1 MKVELL
7 DCTTDPLFV
16 ISMAARTCYNSRNK
30 DQVNKRA
37 DFVKGLIKSGHCYD
51 GETEVLTKK
60 GFIKWRDY
68 NGEEVA
74 VVNKDGTFR
83 AFEFPKSI
91 ISYQYDGI
99 VYDYDELGTIVTEG
113 HNLYGR
119 SINNKKDNLIK
130 NSYEYI
136 YRLFPCNKPNTSKS
150 IAHSTTKIETEGER
164 LIRIPSCCYKDDS
177 KSPLGELLGF
187 WVGDGCRGYNSN
199 KLLFH
204 LKLRRKIN
212 YLKNL
217 CYLLNYKFIEHK
229 NDQYVVEANFDI
241 GRLTN
246 EKYVKDGE
254 KYIPIISD
262 VKFISGIIEGL
273 LKSDG
278 STCKDNN
285 HTSFCS
291 TSRFIIDWLINY
303 ACLAGYKVSE
313 NKSIKR
319 NDNRK
324 KLYRVTLTHFTKR
337 GCPLLINDTRKK
349 NKVKIYDVKKMPVF
363 CVQVSTGIIIV
374 RGKTG
379 KTFLCG
385 NCTPLEFA
393 SATFDISGISRVCQN
408 QIVRHRIASYCVLS
422 ERYVDVSSMDCLM
435 PVKALQADDSCID
448 FVRKSKEFYKK
459 LVLADVPK
467 EDARM
472 FLPQGMMTNMC
483 MHMNFRSLR
492 HFLKL
497 RLDRHAQK
505 EIREVAK
512 EILEICENKWPWLI
526 FDLENLYA

>member
-1 MKVELL
+1 MEVKLI
-7 DCTTDPLFV
+7 DSTTDPLFL
-16 ISMAARTCYNSRNK
+16 ISYAARKCYNSLDK
-30 DQVNKRA
+30 DVLSKRA
-37 DFVKGLIKSGHCYD
+37 EFVKGLIKSGHCYD

-74 VVNKDGTFR
+74 VVNKDGTFKS
-83 AFEFPKSI
+83 FEMPKSI
-91 ISYQYDGI
+91 ISYQYDGK
-99 VYDYDELGTIVTEG
+99 VYDYEELGTIVTEG
-113 HNLYGR
+113 HKLYGR
-119 SINNKKDNLIK
+119 SINNKKDKLIK
-130 NSYEYI
+130 NSYDYI
-136 YRLFPCNKPNTSKS
+136 YRLFPCNEPNTSKS

-164 LIRIPSCCYKDDS
+164 LIRIPSCCYKDES

-199 KLLFH
+199 KLIFH
-204 LKLRRKIN
+204 LKLKRKIN

-229 NDQYVVEANFDI
+229 NDKYVVEANFDI

-246 EKYVKDGE
+246 EKYVKEGE

-262 VKFISGIIEGL
+262 AKFISGIIEGL
-273 LKSDG
+273 LQSDG
-278 STCKDNN
+278 TTGKDNN

-313 NKSIKR
+313 NKSIKK

-337 GCPLLINDTRKK
+337 GCPLLINDTRKR

-393 SATFDISGISRVCQN
+393 NATFEINGISISCQN
-408 QIVRHRIASYCVLS
+408 QMVRHRHASFCVQS
-422 ERYVDVSSMDCLM
+422 GRYVDQRKNDCVL
-435 PVKALQADDSCID
+435 PYELLAQYEGAEDYVKEAKAL
-448 FVRKSKEFYKK
+448 YTK
-459 LVLADVPK
+459 LVNNGVK
-467 EDARM
+467 REDAR
-472 FLPQGMMTNMC
+472 FLLPQGMMTNLC
-483 MHMNFRSLR
+483 VNFNFRSLR

-497 RLDRHAQK
+497 RLDKHAQA
-505 EIREVAK
+505 EIRSVAR
-512 EILEICENKWPWLI
+512 EIYFICAERFPWLVEDI
-526 FDLENLYA
+526 NED

>member
-1 MKVELL
+1 MEVKLL
-7 DCTTDPLFV
+7 DSTTDPLFV
-16 ISMAARTCYNSRNK
+16 ISMAARTCYNSRKK
-30 DQVNKRA
+30 DTPIGRA
-37 DFVKGLIKSGHCYD
+37 EFVKGLIKAGHCYD

-83 AFEFPKSI
+83 DFEFPKSI

-164 LIRIPSCCYKDDS
+164 LIRIPSCCYKDES

-204 LKLRRKIN
+204 LKLKRKIN

-217 CYLLNYKFIEHK
+217 CYLLNYKFIENK
-229 NDQYVVEANFDI
+229 NDKYVVEANFDI

-273 LKSDG
+273 LQSDG

-313 NKSIKR
+313 NKSIKI
-319 NDNRK
+319 NSNRK

-337 GCPLLINDTRKK
+337 GCPLLINDTRKR

-393 SATFDISGISRVCQN
+393 SATFDVTGISISCQN
-408 QIVRHRIASYCVLS
+408 QMVRHRHASFCVQSGRYVDQRENECIIPYGVLS
-422 ERYVDVSSMDCLM
+422 EYEGAADYV
-435 PVKALQADDSCID
+435 
-448 FVRKSKEFYKK
+448 KEAKELYKK
-459 LVLADVPK
+459 LVINGVRC
-467 EDARM
+467 EDARAL
-472 FLPQGMMTNMC
+472 LPQGMATKLCVN
-483 MHMNFRSLR
+483 MNFRTLR

-497 RLDRHAQK
+497 RLHPTAQWEVRQVARK
-505 EIREVAK
+505 IYEIAQD
-512 EILEICENKWPWLI
+512 KWGWLVEDI
-526 FDLENLYA
+526 KAD